1 MWHGKACLGS
11 FNLPLACFSH
21 VRIDLVEPLC
31 VFSGFSY
38 CLTAIDRYTRWP
50 EALPLSDITT
60 EAVAKALVSVWVAR
74 IGSPRQITTN
84 QGR

>member
-1 MWHGKACLGS
+1 MCISTWSGRFVS
-11 FNLPLACFSH
+11 
-21 VRIDLVEPLC
+21 
-31 VFSGFSY
+31 SGFWY

-60 EAVAKALVSVWVAR
+60 EAVAKALVSVWVAH
-74 IGSPRQITTN
+74 IGSPQQITTN